1 MKRIE
6 SLKNERVKK
15 WKKLHTKRGR
25 EQQGLFLVE
34 GEHLVEEALKSNWLV
49 LTIITN
55 TTISIPFSG
64 EVIQVNDS
72 VLKELSR
79 TETPQG
85 MIAVCRRNELCQ
97 PADLTGVYVVLD
109 RIQDPGNLGTIIR
122 TALAAGATAVVV
134 GTGSVDVFND
144 KVIRSTQ
151 GAFFHIPVYEGGLED
166 WFNAFEQ
173 AKIPVL
179 GTSLLEAIPYSEV
192 EKTSQFALLLGNEGD
207 GVGEEWLKRT
217 SKNVYIPQNPKAE
230 SLNVAVASGIL
241 LYSLK
246 SDLATKD

>member
-49 LTIITN
+49 STIITN
-55 TTISIPFSG
+55 TPISIPFSG

-85 MIAVCRRNELCQ
+85 MMRCV
-97 PADLTGVYVVLD
+97 
-109 RIQDPGNLGTIIR
+109 
-122 TALAAGATAVVV
+122 
-134 GTGSVDVFND
+134 
-144 KVIRSTQ
+144 
-151 GAFFHIPVYEGGLED
+151 
-166 WFNAFEQ
+166 
-173 AKIPVL
+173 
-179 GTSLLEAIPYSEV
+179 
-192 EKTSQFALLLGNEGD
+192 
-207 GVGEEWLKRT
+207 
-217 SKNVYIPQNPKAE
+217 
-230 SLNVAVASGIL
+230 SG
-241 LYSLK
+241 K
-246 SDLATKD
+246 S